1 MVIDTEIQPI
11 NLSVMKQIKAIL
23 YLAVLTA
30 MVSACSE
37 DELADNTQPSGKV
50 PMEFYANTDA
60 STRTELTTG
69 NAVYWEANDAIS
81 LFDPI
86 GDNNLFYTTESGPI
100 VTFTGEATPA
110 EGTYYA
116 LYPYDENA
124 QIEGTTI
131 TTTLPAEQDAR
142 EGSFAHGLNPSIAT
156 ADDTNNL
163 YFKNVCALVKFTLD
177 GSITTTITKA
187 TLCGNNGE
195 ALAGT
200 LTIDASQENPIANV
214 DPEWAGIEIALKGN
228 LIAGK
233 TYYFVTAPAT
243 LNKGL
248 TLSLYD
254 DKGNVWKKEGTQ
266 SATLTASRILNLG
279 IMQPENF
286 IPAKGYE
293 EINGI
298 YHIYNA
304 DGLKAWASDADV
316 LNKNVILEKD
326 IDLTNVDWTPVGSDM
341 NTGTGYAGDFN
352 GNGKFIYNLVVES
365 NASNVGF
372 FGGLAEKAKVHNV
385 KFANA
390 QITATSGGAY
400 AGVIAGSSMGK
411 IESCNVRSST
421 ISGIYAGAIV
431 GNNSVQVN
439 GCNALDVTIHADKQG
454 GQAGGIAG
462 VSHGKIEYCTV
473 SGKSLITANASNSRA
488 GGIVGYTSE
497 EGGVSTSG
505 RLLKC
510 AVDGATISGY
520 WAGGIAGENSFG
532 IVAQCIANRVTVTH
546 NTSETSSRLGGVVG
560 YNTRGDVVASYAAY
574 STIGRQD
581 LTSEAMGGIVG
592 YNYNGAASVY
602 GCYSTHVS
610 LMGTTQ
616 GSESGVGS
624 IAGYNSGHIISCYAI
639 LPDNVKDISLV
650 GKYTL
655 YTAPEHCVEAG
666 NTDYTTLITNVP
678 NLIADDKS
686 VWEAAKIWDLTA
698 SGSPAIISDYICNPP
713 ANQP

>member
-1 MVIDTEIQPI
+1 
-11 NLSVMKQIKAIL
+11 MKQIKAIL

-86 GDNNLFYTTESGPI
+86 GDNNRFYTTESGPS

-116 LYPYDENA
+116 LYPYDTNA

-142 EGSFAHGLNPSIAT
+142 EGSFAQGLNPSVAT
-156 ADDTNNL
+156 ADAQHNL
-163 YFKNVCALVKFTLD
+163 CFKNVCALVKFTLD

-200 LTIDASQENPIANV
+200 LTIDATASTPIAMADTSFGQTV
-214 DPEWAGIEIALKGN
+214 IELNGP
-228 LIAGK
+228 LTPGT

-243 LNKGL
+243 LSNGL
-248 TLSLYD
+248 TLSFYD
-254 DKGNVWKKEGTQ
+254 NKGGVWKKPGN
-266 SATLTASRILNLG
+266 ATAILEAGRILNLG

-304 DGLKAWASDADV
+304 DGLKAWASNADV
-316 LNKNVILEKD
+316 LNKSVILEKD
-326 IDLTNVDWTPVGSDM
+326 IDLTGVEWTPVGSDM
-341 NTGTGYAGDFN
+341 NTGYAGEFN

-365 NASNVGF
+365 DASNVGF

-390 QITATSGGAY
+390 QVTATSGAAY

-411 IESCNVRSST
+411 IESCNVRSSQVA
-421 ISGIYAGAIV
+421 GHYAGAIV

-439 GCNALDVTIHADKQG
+439 GCNALDVQVTATYA
-454 GQAGGIAG
+454 AGGIAG
-462 VSHGKIEYCTV
+462 VNYGKIEYCTL
-473 SGKSLITANASNSRA
+473 SGHSTIVANGSSPRA
-488 GGIVGYTSE
+488 GGIVGETAEQS
-497 EGGVSTSG
+497 GVTTSG

-510 AVDGATISGY
+510 AVDGAIISAT

-532 IVAQCIANRVTVTH
+532 IVAQCVANDVTVIH
-546 NTSETSSRLGGVVG
+546 QASNASSYLGGVVG
-560 YNTRGDVVASYAAY
+560 YNTRGDVVASYSAY
-574 STIGRQD
+574 STIGTEK
-581 LTSEAMGGIVG
+581 LISAAMGGIVG
-592 YNYNGAASVY
+592 YNNNSSSNVY

-610 LMGTTQ
+610 LLGTINDK
-616 GSESGVGS
+616 GS
-624 IAGYNSGHIISCYAI
+624 IAGYTSGHVTSCYAV
-639 LPDNVKDISLV
+639 LPDDVTDVNLV
-650 GKYTL
+650 GKSDTY
-655 YTAPEHCVEAG
+655 APDHCVATG
-666 NTDYTTLITNVP
+666 DINYSALTDNVP
-678 NLIADDKS
+678 NLTASDGS
-686 VWEAAKIWDLTA
+686 VWEAVKIWDLTA
-698 SGSPAIISDYICNPP
+698 SGTPTIVSTYICEPP
-713 ANQP
+713 ATKP

>member
-1 MVIDTEIQPI
+1 
-11 NLSVMKQIKAIL
+11 MKQITTIF

-60 STRTELTTG
+60 STRTELTTE
-69 NAVYWEANDAIS
+69 NAVYWETNDAIS
-81 LFDPI
+81 LFNPT
-86 GDNNLFYTTESGPI
+86 GTNNQFSTTQSGPS

-110 EGTYYA
+110 KGTYYA
-116 LYPYDENA
+116 LYPYDANA
-124 QIEGTTI
+124 QIEGTII
-131 TTTLPAEQDAR
+131 TTTLPAEQMAR
-142 EGSFAHGLNPSIAT
+142 AGSFAQSLNPSVAT
-156 ADDTNNL
+156 ADATNNL

-177 GSITTTITKA
+177 GSSTTTITKA

-200 LTIDASQENPIANV
+200 VTIDASQENPITNV

-243 LNKGL
+243 LSKGL

-254 DKGNVWKKEGTQ
+254 DKGNVWKKQ
-266 SATLTASRILNLG
+266 STTNATLKASHILNLG
-279 IMQPENF
+279 PI
-286 IPAKGYE
+286 IPGKFEPTQGYE
-293 EINGI
+293 MIDGI

-304 DGLKAWASDADV
+304 KGLQAWAQEIIADANV
-316 LNKNVILEKD
+316 LNEDVILEKD
-326 IDLTNVDWTPVGSDM
+326 IDLTGVEWTPVGSDK

-365 NASNVGF
+365 DASNVGF
-372 FGGLAEKAKVHNV
+372 FGGLAAGGTVHDV

-390 QITATSGGAY
+390 QVTANSGGAY

-411 IESCNVRSST
+411 IESCNVRSSQVT
-421 ISGIYAGAIV
+421 GHYAGAIV

-439 GCNALDVTIHADKQG
+439 GCNALDVEVSATHA
-454 GQAGGIAG
+454 AGGIAG
-462 VSHGKIEYCTV
+462 ANYGKTEYCSV
-473 SGKSLITANASNSRA
+473 SGNSHITTTGSSTRA
-488 GGIVGYTSE
+488 GGIIGTSSQ

-510 AVDGATISGY
+510 AVDGATISGT
-520 WAGGIAGENSFG
+520 WAGGIAGDNSFG

-546 NTSETSSRLGGVVG
+546 NSSEKSTRLGGVVG
-560 YNTRGDVVASYAAY
+560 YNTRGNIVASYSAY
-574 STIGRQD
+574 STIGGQG

-592 YNYNGAASVY
+592 FNYNTVANVY

-610 LMGTTQ
+610 LT
-616 GSESGVGS
+616 GSVSGNDAGIGS
-624 IAGYNSGHIISCYAI
+624 IAGYTNGNVTSCYAI
-639 LPDNVKDISLV
+639 LPEGVTNIELV
-650 GKYTL
+650 GKNSGTIKNCVNTNEPNYTIL
-655 YTAPEHCVEAG
+655 V
-666 NTDYTTLITNVP
+666 NNVSDL
-678 NLIADDKS
+678 NDDDGS
-686 VWEAAKIWDLTA
+686 VWKAIEIWEFNA
-698 SGSPAIISDYICNPP
+698 SGIAPTIDANYIGESS
-713 ANQP
+713 ATQP

>member
-1 MVIDTEIQPI
+1 
-11 NLSVMKQIKAIL
+11 MKQIKAIL

-50 PMEFYANTDA
+50 PMEFYANTDV
-60 STRTELTTG
+60 STRTILTTD
-69 NAVYWEANDAIS
+69 NAVHWEANDAIS
-81 LFDPI
+81 LFDPT
-86 GDNNLFYTTESGPI
+86 GANNQFSTTQSGPI

-156 ADDTNNL
+156 ADATNNL
-163 YFKNVCALVKFTLD
+163 CFKNVCALVKFTLVEN
-177 GSITTTITKA
+177 ITTTITKA

-200 LTIDASQENPIANV
+200 VTIDASQENPITNV

-243 LNKGL
+243 LSKGL

-390 QITATSGGAY
+390 QVTATSGAAY

-411 IESCNVRSST
+411 IESCNVRSSQVA
-421 ISGIYAGAIV
+421 GHYAGAIV

-439 GCNALDVTIHADKQG
+439 GCNALDVEVSATHA
-454 GQAGGIAG
+454 AGGIAG
-462 VSHGKIEYCTV
+462 ASYGKTEYCSV
-473 SGKSLITANASNSRA
+473 SGNSHITTTGSSTRA
-488 GGIVGYTSE
+488 GGIVGISSQ
-497 EGGVSTSG
+497 EGSVSTSG

-510 AVDGATISGY
+510 AVDGATISGIM
-520 WAGGIAGENSFG
+520 AGGIAGENSFG

-546 NTSETSSRLGGVVG
+546 NTLEASSRLGGVVG
-560 YNTRGDVVASYAAY
+560 YNTRGNIVASYSAY
-574 STIGRQD
+574 STIGGQG

-592 YNYNGAASVY
+592 FNYNTVANVY

-610 LMGTTQ
+610 LT
-616 GSESGVGS
+616 GSVSGNDAGIGS
-624 IAGYNSGHIISCYAI
+624 IAGYTNGNVTSCYAI
-639 LPDNVKDISLV
+639 LPEGVTNIELV
-650 GKYTL
+650 GKNSGTIKNCVNTNEPNYTIL
-655 YTAPEHCVEAG
+655 V
-666 NTDYTTLITNVP
+666 NNVSDL
-678 NLIADDKS
+678 NDDDGS
-686 VWEAAKIWDLTA
+686 VWKAIEIWEFNA
-698 SGSPAIISDYICNPP
+698 SGIAPTIDANYIGESS
-713 ANQP
+713 ATQP

>member
-1 MVIDTEIQPI
+1 
-11 NLSVMKQIKAIL
+11 MKQITAIL

-50 PMEFYANTDA
+50 PMEFYANTDV
-60 STRTELTTG
+60 STRTELTTD
-69 NAVYWEANDAIS
+69 NAVHWEANDAIS
-81 LFDPI
+81 LFNPT
-86 GDNNLFYTTESGPI
+86 GTNNQFSTTQSGPS

-116 LYPYDENA
+116 LYPYDANA
-124 QIEGTTI
+124 QIEGTII

-142 EGSFAHGLNPSIAT
+142 EGSFAQGLNPSVAT
-156 ADDTNNL
+156 ADATNNL

-177 GSITTTITKA
+177 GSSTTTITKA

-200 LTIDASQENPIANV
+200 LTIDATASTPIAMADTSFGQTV
-214 DPEWAGIEIALKGN
+214 IELNGS
-228 LIAGK
+228 LTPGS

-243 LNKGL
+243 LSKGL

-279 IMQPENF
+279 TVKPDNF
-286 IPAKGYE
+286 IPAKGYQ

-304 DGLKAWASDADV
+304 DGLKAWASDTDV
-316 LNKNVILEKD
+316 LNKDVILEKD
-326 IDLTNVDWTPVGSDM
+326 IDLTGVEWTPVGSDM
-341 NTGTGYAGDFN
+341 NTGYAGEFN
-352 GNGKFIYNLVVES
+352 GNGKFIYNLTINSTE
-365 NASNVGF
+365 SNVGF
-372 FGGLAEKAKVHNV
+372 FGGLAAGGTVHDV

-390 QITATSGGAY
+390 QVTANSGGAY

-411 IESCNVRSST
+411 IESCNVRSSQVT
-421 ISGIYAGAIV
+421 GHYAGAIV

-439 GCNALDVTIHADKQG
+439 GCNALDVEVSATHA
-454 GQAGGIAG
+454 AGGIAG
-462 VSHGKIEYCTV
+462 ANYGKTEYCSV
-473 SGKSLITANASNSRA
+473 SGNSHMTTTGSSTRA
-488 GGIVGYTSE
+488 GGIVGISSQ
-497 EGGVSTSG
+497 EGSVSTSG

-510 AVDGATISGY
+510 AVDGATISGT
-520 WAGGIAGENSFG
+520 WAGGIAGDNSFG
-532 IVAQCIANRVTVTH
+532 IVAQCIANRVTVIH

>member
-1 MVIDTEIQPI
+1 
-11 NLSVMKQIKAIL
+11 MKQITAIL

-50 PMEFYANTDA
+50 PMEFYANTDV
-60 STRTELTTG
+60 STRTELTTD
-69 NAVYWEANDAIS
+69 NAVHWEANDAIS
-81 LFDPI
+81 LFDPT
-86 GDNNLFYTTESGPI
+86 GTNNQFSTTQSGPS
-100 VTFTGEATPA
+100 VTFTGKATPA
-110 EGTYYA
+110 KGTYYA
-116 LYPYDENA
+116 LYPYDVNA

-131 TTTLPAEQDAR
+131 TTTLPAEQMAR
-142 EGSFAHGLNPSIAT
+142 EGSFAQGLNPSVAT
-156 ADDTNNL
+156 ADATNNL

-200 LTIDASQENPIANV
+200 VTIDASQKNPITNV

-243 LNKGL
+243 LSNGL
-248 TLSLYD
+248 TLTLYNSD
-254 DKGNVWKKEGTQ
+254 GHIWKKEGTQ

-279 IMQPENF
+279 TVKPDNF

-304 DGLKAWASDADV
+304 DGLKAWASV
-316 LNKNVILEKD
+316 LNKDVILEKD
-326 IDLTNVDWTPVGSDM
+326 IDLTGVEWTPVGSDM
-341 NTGTGYAGDFN
+341 NTGYAGEFN
-352 GNGKFIYNLVVES
+352 GNGKFIYNLTINSTE
-365 NASNVGF
+365 SNVGF
-372 FGGLAEKAKVHNV
+372 FGGLAAGGTVHDV

-390 QITATSGGAY
+390 QVTATSGGAH
-400 AGVIAGSSMGK
+400 AGVIAGASMGK

-421 ISGIYAGAIV
+421 VSGIYAGAIV

-462 VSHGKIEYCTV
+462 VNYGKIEYCTV
-473 SGKSLITANASNSRA
+473 SGKSFITANASNSRA
-488 GGIVGYTSE
+488 GGIAGYTSE
-497 EGGVSTSG
+497 ESGVSTSG

-510 AVDGATISGY
+510 AVDGATISGTM
-520 WAGGIAGENSFG
+520 AGGIAGENNFG
-532 IVAQCIANRVTVTH
+532 IVAQCIANKVIVTH
-546 NTSETSSRLGGVVG
+546 SSDEASTRLGGVVG
-560 YNTRGDVVASYAAY
+560 YNTRGNVVASYAAY
-574 STIGRQD
+574 STVGGQG
-581 LTSEAMGGIVG
+581 LTSESMGGIVG
-592 YNYNGAASVY
+592 YNNTQNAFIY

-610 LMGTTQ
+610 IL
-616 GSESGVGS
+616 GSVNGDEAGIGS
-624 IAGYNSGHIISCYAI
+624 IAGYTSGHVTSCYAI
-639 LPDNVKDISLV
+639 LPDEVTGISLV
-650 GKYTL
+650 GKGTNNID
-655 YTAPEHCVEAG
+655 HCVEAG
-666 NTDYTTLITNVP
+666 QSNYGTLIEATD
-678 NLIADDKS
+678 LKDDDGS
-686 VWEAAKIWDLTA
+686 VWKAAKIWQFNAGETA
-698 SGSPAIISDYICNPP
+698 PAINAEYIGENT
-713 ANQP
+713 AN

>member
-1 MVIDTEIQPI
+1 
-11 NLSVMKQIKAIL
+11 MKQIKAIL

-37 DELADNTQPSGKV
+37 DELADNTQPLGKV

-86 GDNNLFYTTESGPI
+86 GDNNRFYTTESGPS

-116 LYPYDENA
+116 LYPYDTNA
-124 QIEGTTI
+124 QIKGTTI
-131 TTTLPAEQDAR
+131 TTTLPAEQMAR
-142 EGSFAHGLNPSIAT
+142 AGSFAQGLNPSVAT
-156 ADDTNNL
+156 ADATNNL

-279 IMQPENF
+279 TMRLDNF
-286 IPAKGYE
+286 EPAQGYE
-293 EINGI
+293 VIDGT

-304 DGLKAWASDADV
+304 DGLKVWASNADV
-316 LNKNVILEKD
+316 LNKSVILEKD
-326 IDLTNVDWTPVGSDM
+326 IDLTGVEWTPVGSDM
-341 NTGTGYAGDFN
+341 NTGYAGEFN

-372 FGGLAEKAKVHNV
+372 FGGLAAGGTVHDM

-390 QITATSGGAY
+390 QVTATSGAAY

-411 IESCNVRSST
+411 IESCNVRSSQVA
-421 ISGIYAGAIV
+421 GHYAGAIV

-439 GCNALDVTIHADKQG
+439 GCNALDVQVTATYA
-454 GQAGGIAG
+454 AGGIAG
-462 VSHGKIEYCTV
+462 VNYGKIEYCTL
-473 SGKSLITANASNSRA
+473 SGHSTIVANGSSPRA
-488 GGIVGYTSE
+488 GGIVGETAEQS
-497 EGGVSTSG
+497 GVTTSG

-510 AVDGATISGY
+510 AVDGAIISAT

-532 IVAQCIANRVTVTH
+532 IVAQCVANDVTVIH
-546 NTSETSSRLGGVVG
+546 QASNASSYLGGVVG
-560 YNTRGDVVASYAAY
+560 YNTRGDVVASYSAY
-574 STIGRQD
+574 STIGTEK
-581 LTSEAMGGIVG
+581 LISEAMGGIVG
-592 YNYNGAASVY
+592 YNNNSSSNVY

-610 LMGTTQ
+610 LLGT
-616 GSESGVGS
+616 VNNRGS
-624 IAGYNSGHIISCYAI
+624 IAGYTGGHVTSCYAI
-639 LPDNVKDISLV
+639 LPDGVTGISLV
-650 GKYTL
+650 GGGSFSSD
-655 YTAPEHCVEAG
+655 HCVDAG
-666 NTDYTTLITNVP
+666 GANYEVLVTGVD
-678 NLIADDKS
+678 NLTASDGS

-698 SGSPAIISDYICNPP
+698 SGTPTIVSTYICEPP
-713 ANQP
+713 ATKP

>member
-1 MVIDTEIQPI
+1 
-11 NLSVMKQIKAIL
+11 MKQIKAIL

-69 NAVYWEANDAIS
+69 NAVYWEANDTIS

-86 GDNNLFYTTESGPI
+86 GDNNSFYTTESGPS
-100 VTFTGEATPA
+100 VTFTGKAAPV

-116 LYPYDENA
+116 LYPYDANA
-124 QIEGTTI
+124 QIKGTTI

-142 EGSFAHGLNPSIAT
+142 EGSFAQGLNPSVAT
-156 ADDTNNL
+156 ADATNNL
-163 YFKNVCALVKFTLD
+163 CFKNVCALVKFTLVEN
-177 GSITTTITKA
+177 ITTTITKA

-200 LTIDASQENPIANV
+200 LTIDATASIPIAMADTSFGQTV
-214 DPEWAGIEIALKGN
+214 IELNGP
-228 LIAGK
+228 LTPGT

-243 LNKGL
+243 LSNGL
-248 TLSLYD
+248 TLSFYD
-254 DKGNVWKKEGTQ
+254 NKGGVWKKPGN
-266 SATLTASRILNLG
+266 ATAILEAGRILNLG

-304 DGLKAWASDADV
+304 DGLKAWASNADV
-316 LNKNVILEKD
+316 LNKSVILEKD
-326 IDLTNVDWTPVGSDM
+326 IDLTGVEWTPVGSDM
-341 NTGTGYAGDFN
+341 NTGYAGEFN

-365 NASNVGF
+365 DASNVGF

-390 QITATSGGAY
+390 QVTATCGAAY

-411 IESCNVRSST
+411 IESCNVRSSQVA
-421 ISGIYAGAIV
+421 GHYAGAIV

-439 GCNALDVTIHADKQG
+439 ECNALDVQVTATYA
-454 GQAGGIAG
+454 AGGIAG
-462 VSHGKIEYCTV
+462 VNYGKIEYCTL
-473 SGKSLITANASNSRA
+473 SGHSTIVANGSSPRA
-488 GGIVGYTSE
+488 GGIVGETAEQS
-497 EGGVSTSG
+497 GVTTSG

-510 AVDGATISGY
+510 AVDGAIISAT

-532 IVAQCIANRVTVTH
+532 IVAQCVANDVTVIH
-546 NTSETSSRLGGVVG
+546 QASNASSYLGGVVG
-560 YNTRGDVVASYAAY
+560 YNTRGDVVASYSAY
-574 STIGRQD
+574 STIGTEK
-581 LTSEAMGGIVG
+581 LISAAMGGIVG
-592 YNYNGAASVY
+592 YNNNSSSNVY

-610 LMGTTQ
+610 
-616 GSESGVGS
+616 
-624 IAGYNSGHIISCYAI
+624 GYN
-639 LPDNVKDISLV
+639 K
-650 GKYTL
+650 
-655 YTAPEHCVEAG
+655 
-666 NTDYTTLITNVP
+666 
-678 NLIADDKS
+678 
-686 VWEAAKIWDLTA
+686 
-698 SGSPAIISDYICNPP
+698 
-713 ANQP
+713 

>member
-1 MVIDTEIQPI
+1 
-11 NLSVMKQIKAIL
+11 MKQVTAIL

-60 STRTELTTG
+60 STRTILTTD
-69 NAVYWEANDAIS
+69 NAVHWEANDAIS
-81 LFDPI
+81 LFDPK
-86 GDNNLFYTTESGPI
+86 GDNNRFYTTESGPS

-116 LYPYDENA
+116 LYPYDANA
-124 QIEGTTI
+124 QIKGTTI
-131 TTTLPAEQDAR
+131 TTTLPAEQMAR
-142 EGSFAHGLNPSIAT
+142 AGSFAQGLNPSVAT
-156 ADDTNNL
+156 ADATNNL
-163 YFKNVCALVKFTLD
+163 CFKNVCALVKFTLD
-177 GSITTTITKA
+177 ESTTTNITKA

-200 LTIDASQENPIANV
+200 LTIDATASTPIAMADTSFGQTV
-214 DPEWAGIEIALKGN
+214 IELNGP
-228 LIAGK
+228 LTPGT
-233 TYYFVTAPAT
+233 TYYFVTAPAS
-243 LNKGL
+243 LSNGL
-248 TLSLYD
+248 TFSLYD
-254 DKGNVWKKEGTQ
+254 DKGNVWKKQ
-266 SATLTASRILNLG
+266 STTNATLKASHILNLG
-279 IMQPENF
+279 PI
-286 IPAKGYE
+286 IPGKFEPTQGYE
-293 EINGI
+293 MIDGI

-304 DGLKAWASDADV
+304 KGLQAWAQEIIANANV
-316 LNKNVILEKD
+316 LNKDVILEKN
-326 IDLTNVDWTPVGSDM
+326 IDLTGVDWTPVGRDM

-365 NASNVGF
+365 DASNVGF
-372 FGGLAEKAKVHNV
+372 FGGLAGGTVHDV

-390 QITATSGGAY
+390 QVTATSGTAY
-400 AGVIAGSSMGK
+400 AGVIAGASLGR
-411 IESCNVRSST
+411 IDSCNVRNST
-421 ISGIYAGAIV
+421 VSGKYAGAIV

-439 GCNALDVTIHADKQG
+439 GCNALDVTVHADQQD

-473 SGKSLITANASNSRA
+473 SGQSFITANASNSRA
-488 GGIVGYTSE
+488 GGIAGYTSE
-497 EGGVSTSG
+497 EGSVSTSG

-510 AVDGATISGY
+510 AVDGATISGT
-520 WAGGIAGENSFG
+520 WAGGIAGDNSFG

-546 NTSETSSRLGGVVG
+546 NLSEASTRLGGVVG

-574 STIGRQD
+574 STIGGQD

-698 SGSPAIISDYICNPP
+698 SGSPAIVSDYICNPP

>member
-1 MVIDTEIQPI
+1 
-11 NLSVMKQIKAIL
+11 MKQIKAIL

-50 PMEFYANTDA
+50 SMEFYANTDA
-60 STRTELTTG
+60 STRTILTTD
-69 NAVYWEANDAIS
+69 NAVHWEANDAIS
-81 LFDPI
+81 LFDPT
-86 GDNNLFYTTESGPI
+86 GANNQFSTTQSGPI

-116 LYPYDENA
+116 LYPYDTNA
-124 QIEGTTI
+124 QIKGTTI
-131 TTTLPAEQDAR
+131 TTTLPAEQMAR
-142 EGSFAHGLNPSIAT
+142 AGSFAQGLNPSVAT
-156 ADDTNNL
+156 ADATNNL
-163 YFKNVCALVKFTLD
+163 CFKNVCALVKFTLG

-200 LTIDASQENPIANV
+200 LTIDASQENPITNI

-248 TLSLYD
+248 ILSLYD
-254 DKGNVWKKEGTQ
+254 NKGNVWKKEGTQ

-304 DGLKAWASDADV
+304 NGLQAWAQEIIADANV
-316 LNKNVILEKD
+316 LNEDVILEKD
-326 IDLTNVDWTPVGSDM
+326 IDLTGVEWTPVGSDK

-365 NASNVGF
+365 DASNVGF
-372 FGGLAEKAKVHNV
+372 FGGLAAGGTVHDV

-390 QITATSGGAY
+390 QVTANSGGAY

-411 IESCNVRSST
+411 IESCNVRSSQVA
-421 ISGIYAGAIV
+421 GHYAGAIV

-439 GCNALDVTIHADKQG
+439 GCNALDVQVTATYA
-454 GQAGGIAG
+454 AGGIAG
-462 VSHGKIEYCTV
+462 VNYGKIEYCTL
-473 SGKSLITANASNSRA
+473 SGHSTIVANGSSPRA
-488 GGIVGYTSE
+488 GGIVGETAEQS
-497 EGGVSTSG
+497 GVTTSG

-510 AVDGATISGY
+510 AVDGAIISAT

-532 IVAQCIANRVTVTH
+532 IVAQCVANDVTVIH
-546 NTSETSSRLGGVVG
+546 QASNASSYLGGVVG
-560 YNTRGDVVASYAAY
+560 YNTRGDVVASYSAY
-574 STIGRQD
+574 STIGTEK
-581 LTSEAMGGIVG
+581 LISAAMGGIVG
-592 YNYNGAASVY
+592 YNNNSSSNVY

-610 LMGTTQ
+610 LLGTINDK
-616 GSESGVGS
+616 GS
-624 IAGYNSGHIISCYAI
+624 IAGYTSGHVTSCYAV
-639 LPDNVKDISLV
+639 LPDDVTDVNLV
-650 GKYTL
+650 GKSDTY
-655 YTAPEHCVEAG
+655 APDHCVATG
-666 NTDYTTLITNVP
+666 DINYSALTDNVP
-678 NLIADDKS
+678 NLTASDGS

-698 SGSPAIISDYICNPP
+698 SGTPTIVSTYICEPP
-713 ANQP
+713 ATKP

>member
-1 MVIDTEIQPI
+1 
-11 NLSVMKQIKAIL
+11 MKQIKAIL

-69 NAVYWEANDAIS
+69 NAVYWEANDTIS
-81 LFDPI
+81 LFDPT
-86 GDNNLFYTTESGPI
+86 GANNQFSTTQSGPI

-116 LYPYDENA
+116 LYPYDTNA
-124 QIEGTTI
+124 QIKGTTI
-131 TTTLPAEQDAR
+131 TTTLPAEQMAR
-142 EGSFAHGLNPSIAT
+142 AGSFAQGLNPSVAT
-156 ADDTNNL
+156 ADATNNL
-163 YFKNVCALVKFTLD
+163 CFKNVCALVKFTLVEN
-177 GSITTTITKA
+177 ITTTITKA

-200 LTIDASQENPIANV
+200 LTIDATASTPIAMADTSFGQTV
-214 DPEWAGIEIALKGN
+214 IELNGPFTP
-228 LIAGK
+228 GT

-243 LNKGL
+243 LSNGL
-248 TLSLYD
+248 TLSFYD
-254 DKGNVWKKEGTQ
+254 NKGGVWKKPGN
-266 SATLTASRILNLG
+266 ATAILEAGRILNLG

-316 LNKNVILEKD
+316 LNKSVILEKD
-326 IDLTNVDWTPVGSDM
+326 IDLTGVEWTPVGSDM
-341 NTGTGYAGDFN
+341 NTGYAGDFN
-352 GNGKFIYNLVVES
+352 GNGKFIYNLVVKS
-365 NASNVGF
+365 DASNVGL

-390 QITATSGGAY
+390 QVTATSGAAY

-411 IESCNVRSST
+411 IESCNVRSSQVA
-421 ISGIYAGAIV
+421 GHYAGAIV

-439 GCNALDVTIHADKQG
+439 GCNALDVEVSATHA
-454 GQAGGIAG
+454 AGGIAG
-462 VSHGKIEYCTV
+462 ASYGKTEYCSV
-473 SGKSLITANASNSRA
+473 SGNSHITTTGSSTRA
-488 GGIVGYTSE
+488 GGIIGTSSQ

-510 AVDGATISGY
+510 AVDGATISGTM
-520 WAGGIAGENSFG
+520 AGGIAGENSFG

-546 NTSETSSRLGGVVG
+546 NSSEASTRLGGVVG

>member
-1 MVIDTEIQPI
+1 
-11 NLSVMKQIKAIL
+11 MKQIKAIL

-37 DELADNTQPSGKV
+37 DELADNTRPSGKV
-50 PMEFYANTDA
+50 PMKFYANTDA
-60 STRTELTTG
+60 STRTELTTD
-69 NAVYWEANDAIS
+69 NAVHWEANDTIS
-81 LFDPI
+81 LFDPK
-86 GDNNLFYTTESGPI
+86 GDNNRFYTTESGPS

-116 LYPYDENA
+116 LYPYDTNA
-124 QIEGTTI
+124 QIKGTTI
-131 TTTLPAEQDAR
+131 TTTLPAEQMAR
-142 EGSFAHGLNPSIAT
+142 AGSFAQGLNPSVAT
-156 ADDTNNL
+156 ADATNNL

-248 TLSLYD
+248 ILSLYD
-254 DKGNVWKKEGTQ
+254 NRGNVWKKEGTQ

-279 IMQPENF
+279 TMRLDNF
-286 IPAKGYE
+286 EPAQGYE
-293 EINGI
+293 VIDGT

-304 DGLKAWASDADV
+304 DGLKVWASNADV
-316 LNKNVILEKD
+316 LNKSVILEKD
-326 IDLTNVDWTPVGSDM
+326 IDLTGVEWTPVGSDM
-341 NTGTGYAGDFN
+341 NTGYTGDFN
-352 GNGKFIYNLVVES
+352 GNGKFIYNLVVKS
-365 NASNVGF
+365 DASNVGF
-372 FGGLAEKAKVHNV
+372 FGGLAAGGTVHDM

-390 QITATSGGAY
+390 QVTANSGGAY

-411 IESCNVRSST
+411 IESCNVRSSQVA
-421 ISGIYAGAIV
+421 GHYAGAIV

-439 GCNALDVTIHADKQG
+439 GCNAFDVEVSATHA
-454 GQAGGIAG
+454 AGGIAG
-462 VSHGKIEYCTV
+462 ASYGKTEYCSV
-473 SGKSLITANASNSRA
+473 SGNSHITTTGSSTRA
-488 GGIVGYTSE
+488 GGIIGTSSQ

-546 NTSETSSRLGGVVG
+546 NSSQPSSRLGGVVG
-560 YNTRGDVVASYAAY
+560 YNTRGDVVASYSAY
-574 STIGRQD
+574 STIGTEK
-581 LTSEAMGGIVG
+581 LISEAMGGIVG
-592 YNYNGAASVY
+592 YNNNSSSNVY

-610 LMGTTQ
+610 LLGT
-616 GSESGVGS
+616 VNNRGS
-624 IAGYNSGHIISCYAI
+624 IAGYTGGHVTSCYAI
-639 LPDNVKDISLV
+639 LPDGVTGISLV
-650 GKYTL
+650 GGGSFSSD
-655 YTAPEHCVEAG
+655 HCVDAG
-666 NTDYTTLITNVP
+666 GANYEVLVTGVD
-678 NLIADDKS
+678 NLTASDGS

-698 SGSPAIISDYICNPP
+698 SGTPIIVSTYICEPP
-713 ANQP
+713 ATKP

>member
-1 MVIDTEIQPI
+1 
-11 NLSVMKQIKAIL
+11 MKQIKAIL

-60 STRTELTTG
+60 STRTILTTD
-69 NAVYWEANDAIS
+69 NAVHWEANDAIS
-81 LFDPI
+81 LFDPT
-86 GDNNLFYTTESGPI
+86 GANNQFSTTQSGPI

-142 EGSFAHGLNPSIAT
+142 EGSFAQGLNPSVAT
-156 ADDTNNL
+156 ADATNNL

-243 LNKGL
+243 LSKGL

-254 DKGNVWKKEGTQ
+254 DKGNVWKKQ
-266 SATLTASRILNLG
+266 STTNATLTASRILNLG
-279 IMQPENF
+279 TMQPDNF
-286 IPAKGYE
+286 EPAQGYE
-293 EINGI
+293 VIDGT

-304 DGLKAWASDADV
+304 DGLKVWASDTDV
-316 LNKNVILEKD
+316 LDKDAILEKD
-326 IDLTNVDWTPVGSDM
+326 IDLTGVKWTSVGSDM

-365 NASNVGF
+365 DASNVGF

-390 QITATSGGAY
+390 QVTANSGGAY

-411 IESCNVRSST
+411 IESCNVRSSQVA
-421 ISGIYAGAIV
+421 GHYAGAIV

-439 GCNALDVTIHADKQG
+439 GCNALDVEVSATHA
-454 GQAGGIAG
+454 AGGIAG
-462 VSHGKIEYCTV
+462 ASYGKTEYCSV
-473 SGKSLITANASNSRA
+473 SGNSHITTTGSSTRA
-488 GGIVGYTSE
+488 GGIIGTSSQ

-510 AVDGATISGY
+510 AVDGATISGTM
-520 WAGGIAGENSFG
+520 AGGIAGENSFG

-546 NTSETSSRLGGVVG
+546 NSSEASTRLGGVVG
-560 YNTRGDVVASYAAY
+560 YNTRGNVVASYSAY
-574 STIGRQD
+574 STIGGQN
-581 LTSEAMGGIVG
+581 LISGTMGGIVG
-592 YNYNGAASVY
+592 YNYNQNAFVY

-610 LMGTTQ
+610 IL
-616 GSESGVGS
+616 GSVSGDEAGIGS
-624 IAGYNSGHIISCYAI
+624 IAGYTSGHVTSCYAI
-639 LPDNVKDISLV
+639 LPDEVTGISLV
-650 GKYTL
+650 GKGTNNID
-655 YTAPEHCVEAG
+655 HCVEAG
-666 NTDYTTLITNVP
+666 QSNYGTLIEAID
-678 NLIADDKS
+678 LKDDDGS
-686 VWEAAKIWDLTA
+686 VWKAAEIWQLNAGETA
-698 SGSPAIISDYICNPP
+698 PDINAEYLGENT
-713 ANQP
+713 AN

>member
-1 MVIDTEIQPI
+1 
-11 NLSVMKQIKAIL
+11 MKQIKAIL

-69 NAVYWEANDAIS
+69 NAVYWEANDTIS
-81 LFDPI
+81 LFDPT
-86 GDNNLFYTTESGPI
+86 GANNQFSTTQSGPS
-100 VTFTGEATPA
+100 VTFTGEALPA

-131 TTTLPAEQDAR
+131 TTTLPAEQMAR
-142 EGSFAHGLNPSIAT
+142 AGSFAQGLNPSVAT
-156 ADDTNNL
+156 ADATNNL
-163 YFKNVCALVKFTLD
+163 CFKNVCALVKFTLD

-214 DPEWAGIEIALKGN
+214 DPEWARIEIALKGN

-248 TLSLYD
+248 ILSLYD
-254 DKGNVWKKEGTQ
+254 NKGNVWKKEGTQ

-279 IMQPENF
+279 TMRLDNF
-286 IPAKGYE
+286 EPAQGYE
-293 EINGI
+293 VIDGT

-304 DGLKAWASDADV
+304 DGLKVWASNADV
-316 LNKNVILEKD
+316 LNKSVILEKD
-326 IDLTNVDWTPVGSDM
+326 IDLTGVKWTSVGSDM

-372 FGGLAEKAKVHNV
+372 FGGLAAGGTVHDM

-390 QITATSGGAY
+390 QVTATSGAAY

-411 IESCNVRSST
+411 IESCNVRSSQVA
-421 ISGIYAGAIV
+421 GHYAGAIV

-439 GCNALDVTIHADKQG
+439 GCNALDVEVSATHA
-454 GQAGGIAG
+454 AGGIAG
-462 VSHGKIEYCTV
+462 ANYGKTEYCSV
-473 SGKSLITANASNSRA
+473 SGNSHITTTGSSTRA
-488 GGIVGYTSE
+488 GGIVGISSQ
-497 EGGVSTSG
+497 EGSVSTSG

-510 AVDGATISGY
+510 AVDGATILGT
-520 WAGGIAGENSFG
+520 WAGGIAGDNSFG
-532 IVAQCIANRVTVTH
+532 IVAQCIANRVTVIH

>member
-1 MVIDTEIQPI
+1 
-11 NLSVMKQIKAIL
+11 MKQIKAIL

-37 DELADNTQPSGKV
+37 DELADNTRPSGKV
-50 PMEFYANTDA
+50 PMKFYANTDA

-86 GDNNLFYTTESGPI
+86 GDNNRFYTTESGPS

-110 EGTYYA
+110 EDTYYA
-116 LYPYDENA
+116 LYPYDANA
-124 QIEGTTI
+124 QIKGTTI

-142 EGSFAHGLNPSIAT
+142 EGSFAQGLNPSVAT
-156 ADDTNNL
+156 ADAQHNL
-163 YFKNVCALVKFTLD
+163 CFKNVCALVKFTLVEN
-177 GSITTTITKA
+177 ITTTITKA

-200 LTIDASQENPIANV
+200 LTIDATASTPIAMADTSFGQTV
-214 DPEWAGIEIALKGN
+214 IELNGP
-228 LIAGK
+228 LTPGT

-243 LNKGL
+243 LSNGL
-248 TLSLYD
+248 TLSFYD
-254 DKGNVWKKEGTQ
+254 NKGGVWKKPGN
-266 SATLTASRILNLG
+266 ATAILEAGRILNLG

-304 DGLKAWASDADV
+304 DGLKAWASNADV
-316 LNKNVILEKD
+316 LNKSVILEKD
-326 IDLTNVDWTPVGSDM
+326 IDLTGVEWTPVGSDM
-341 NTGTGYAGDFN
+341 NTGYAGEFN

-365 NASNVGF
+365 DASNVGF

-390 QITATSGGAY
+390 QVTATSGAAY

-411 IESCNVRSST
+411 IESCNVRSSQVA
-421 ISGIYAGAIV
+421 GHYAGAIV

-439 GCNALDVTIHADKQG
+439 GCNALDVQVTATYA
-454 GQAGGIAG
+454 AGGIAG
-462 VSHGKIEYCTV
+462 VNYGKIEYCTL
-473 SGKSLITANASNSRA
+473 SGHSTIVANGSSPRA
-488 GGIVGYTSE
+488 GGIVGETAEQS
-497 EGGVSTSG
+497 GVTTSG

-510 AVDGATISGY
+510 AVDGAIISAT

-532 IVAQCIANRVTVTH
+532 IVAQCVANDVTVIH
-546 NTSETSSRLGGVVG
+546 QASNASSYLGGVVG
-560 YNTRGDVVASYAAY
+560 YNTRGDVVASYSAY
-574 STIGRQD
+574 STIGTEK
-581 LTSEAMGGIVG
+581 LISAAMGGIVG
-592 YNYNGAASVY
+592 YNNNSSSNVY

-610 LMGTTQ
+610 LLGTINDK
-616 GSESGVGS
+616 GS
-624 IAGYNSGHIISCYAI
+624 IAGYTSGHVTSCYAV
-639 LPDNVKDISLV
+639 LPDDVTDVNLV
-650 GKYTL
+650 GKSGTY
-655 YTAPEHCVEAG
+655 APDHCVATG
-666 NTDYTTLITNVP
+666 DINYSALTDNVP
-678 NLIADDKS
+678 NLTASDGS

-698 SGSPAIISDYICNPP
+698 SGTPTIVSTYICEPP
-713 ANQP
+713 ATKP

>member
-1 MVIDTEIQPI
+1 
-11 NLSVMKQIKAIL
+11 MKQIKAIL

-60 STRTELTTG
+60 STRTILTTD
-69 NAVYWEANDAIS
+69 NAVHWEANDAIS
-81 LFDPI
+81 LFDPT
-86 GDNNLFYTTESGPI
+86 GANNQFSTTQSGPI
-100 VTFTGEATPA
+100 VTFTGEAIPA

-163 YFKNVCALVKFTLD
+163 YFKNVCALVKFTLVEN
-177 GSITTTITKA
+177 ITTTITKA

-200 LTIDASQENPIANV
+200 LTIDATASTPIAMADTSFGQTV
-214 DPEWAGIEIALKGN
+214 IELNGP
-228 LIAGK
+228 LTPGT

-243 LNKGL
+243 LSNGL
-248 TLSLYD
+248 TLSFYD
-254 DKGNVWKKEGTQ
+254 NKGGVWKKPGN
-266 SATLTASRILNLG
+266 ATAILEAGRILNLG

-326 IDLTNVDWTPVGSDM
+326 IDLTGVDWTPVGSDK
-341 NTGTGYAGDFN
+341 NTGYAGEFN
-352 GNGKFIYNLVVES
+352 GNGKFIYNLTINSTE
-365 NASNVGF
+365 SNVGF
-372 FGGLAEKAKVHNV
+372 FGGLAAGGTVHDV

-390 QITATSGGAY
+390 QVTANSGGAY

-411 IESCNVRSST
+411 IESCNVRSSQVT
-421 ISGIYAGAIV
+421 GHYAGAIV

-439 GCNALDVTIHADKQG
+439 GCNALDIEVSATHA
-454 GQAGGIAG
+454 AGGIAG
-462 VSHGKIEYCTV
+462 ANYGKTEYCSV
-473 SGKSLITANASNSRA
+473 SGNSHITTTGSSTRA
-488 GGIVGYTSE
+488 GGIIGTSSQ

-510 AVDGATISGY
+510 AVDGATISGT
-520 WAGGIAGENSFG
+520 WAGGIAGDNSFG
-532 IVAQCIANRVTVTH
+532 IVAQCIAHKVIVTH
-546 NTSETSSRLGGVVG
+546 TSDEASFRLGGVVG
-560 YNTRGDVVASYAAY
+560 YNTRGNVVACYAAY
-574 STIGRQD
+574 STVGGQG

-592 YNYNGAASVY
+592 FNYNTVANVY

-610 LMGTTQ
+610 LT
-616 GSESGVGS
+616 GSVSGNDAGIGS
-624 IAGYNSGHIISCYAI
+624 IAGYTNGNVTSCYAI
-639 LPDNVKDISLV
+639 LPEGVTNIELV
-650 GKYTL
+650 GKNSGTIKNCVNTNEPNYTIL
-655 YTAPEHCVEAG
+655 V
-666 NTDYTTLITNVP
+666 NNVSDL
-678 NLIADDKS
+678 NDDDGS
-686 VWEAAKIWDLTA
+686 VWKAIEIWEFNA
-698 SGSPAIISDYICNPP
+698 SGIAPTIDANYIGESS
-713 ANQP
+713 ATQP

>member
-1 MVIDTEIQPI
+1 
-11 NLSVMKQIKAIL
+11 MKQIKAIL

-69 NAVYWEANDAIS
+69 NAVYWEANDTIS
-81 LFDPI
+81 LFDPT
-86 GDNNLFYTTESGPI
+86 GANNQFSTTQSGPI

-116 LYPYDENA
+116 LYPYDTNA
-124 QIEGTTI
+124 QIKGTTI
-131 TTTLPAEQDAR
+131 TTTLPAEQMAR
-142 EGSFAHGLNPSIAT
+142 AGSFAQGLNPSVAT
-156 ADDTNNL
+156 ADATNNL
-163 YFKNVCALVKFTLD
+163 CFKNVCALVKFTLVEN
-177 GSITTTITKA
+177 ITTTITKA

-233 TYYFVTAPAT
+233 NYYFVTAPAT
-243 LNKGL
+243 LSNGITL
-248 TLSLYD
+248 TLYNSDGYI
-254 DKGNVWKKEGTQ
+254 WKREGTQ
-266 SATLTASRILNLG
+266 SATFTASRILNLG
-279 IMQPENF
+279 TMQPDEF
-286 IPAKGYE
+286 EPEQGYE
-293 EINGI
+293 VIDGT

-304 DGLKAWASDADV
+304 KGLQAWASDTDV
-316 LNKNVILEKD
+316 LNKSVILEKD
-326 IDLTNVDWTPVGSDM
+326 IDLTNVDWTPVGSNM
-341 NTGTGYAGDFN
+341 NTGTGYVGDFD

-365 NASNVGF
+365 DASNVGF

-390 QITATSGGAY
+390 QVTATCGAAY

-411 IESCNVRSST
+411 IESCNVRSSQVA
-421 ISGIYAGAIV
+421 GHYAGAIV

-439 GCNALDVTIHADKQG
+439 GCNALDVEVSATHA
-454 GQAGGIAG
+454 AGGIAG
-462 VSHGKIEYCTV
+462 ASYGKTEYCSV
-473 SGKSLITANASNSRA
+473 SGNSHITTTGSSTRA
-488 GGIVGYTSE
+488 GGIIGTSSQ

-510 AVDGATISGY
+510 AVDGATISGTM
-520 WAGGIAGENSFG
+520 AGGIAGENSFG

-546 NTSETSSRLGGVVG
+546 NSSEASTRLGGVVG

>member
-1 MVIDTEIQPI
+1 
-11 NLSVMKQIKAIL
+11 MKQIKAIL

-86 GDNNLFYTTESGPI
+86 GDNNRFYTTESGPS

-116 LYPYDENA
+116 LYPYDTNA
-124 QIEGTTI
+124 QIKGTTI

-142 EGSFAHGLNPSIAT
+142 EGSFAQGLNPSVAT
-156 ADDTNNL
+156 ADAQHNL
-163 YFKNVCALVKFTLD
+163 CFKNVCALVKFTLVEN
-177 GSITTTITKA
+177 ITTTITKA

-200 LTIDASQENPIANV
+200 LTIDATASTPIAMADTSFGQTV
-214 DPEWAGIEIALKGN
+214 IELNGP
-228 LIAGK
+228 LTPGT

-243 LNKGL
+243 LSNGL
-248 TLSLYD
+248 TLSFYD
-254 DKGNVWKKEGTQ
+254 NKGGVWKKPGN
-266 SATLTASRILNLG
+266 ATAILEAGRILNLG

-304 DGLKAWASDADV
+304 DGLKAWASNADV
-316 LNKNVILEKD
+316 LNKSVILEKD
-326 IDLTNVDWTPVGSDM
+326 IDLTGVEWTPVGSDM
-341 NTGTGYAGDFN
+341 NTGYAGEFN

-365 NASNVGF
+365 DASNVGF

-390 QITATSGGAY
+390 QVTATSGAAY

-411 IESCNVRSST
+411 IESCNVRSSQVA
-421 ISGIYAGAIV
+421 GHYAGAIV

-439 GCNALDVTIHADKQG
+439 GCNALDVQVTATYA
-454 GQAGGIAG
+454 AGGIAG
-462 VSHGKIEYCTV
+462 VNYGKIEYCTL
-473 SGKSLITANASNSRA
+473 SGHSTIVANGSSPRA
-488 GGIVGYTSE
+488 GGIVGETAEQS
-497 EGGVSTSG
+497 GVTTSG

-510 AVDGATISGY
+510 AVDGAIISAT

-532 IVAQCIANRVTVTH
+532 IVAQCVANDVTVIH
-546 NTSETSSRLGGVVG
+546 QASNASSYLGGVVG
-560 YNTRGDVVASYAAY
+560 YNTRGDVVASYSAY
-574 STIGRQD
+574 STIGTEK
-581 LTSEAMGGIVG
+581 LISAAMGGIVG
-592 YNYNGAASVY
+592 YNNNSSSNVY

-610 LMGTTQ
+610 LLGTINDK
-616 GSESGVGS
+616 GS
-624 IAGYNSGHIISCYAI
+624 IAGYTSGHVTSCYAV
-639 LPDNVKDISLV
+639 LPDDVTDVNLV
-650 GKYTL
+650 GKSDTY
-655 YTAPEHCVEAG
+655 APDHCVATG
-666 NTDYTTLITNVP
+666 DINYSALTDNVP
-678 NLIADDKS
+678 NLTASDGS

-698 SGSPAIISDYICNPP
+698 SGTPTIVSTYICEPP
-713 ANQP
+713 ATKP

>member
-1 MVIDTEIQPI
+1 
-11 NLSVMKQIKAIL
+11 MKQIKAIL

-86 GDNNLFYTTESGPI
+86 GDNNRFYTTESGPS
-100 VTFTGEATPA
+100 VTFTGKAAPV

-116 LYPYDENA
+116 LYPYDANA
-124 QIEGTTI
+124 QIKGTTI

-142 EGSFAHGLNPSIAT
+142 EGSFAQGLNPSVAT
-156 ADDTNNL
+156 ADAQHNL
-163 YFKNVCALVKFTLD
+163 CFKNVCALVKFTLVEN
-177 GSITTTITKA
+177 ITTTITKA

-200 LTIDASQENPIANV
+200 LTIDATASTPIAMADTSFGQTV
-214 DPEWAGIEIALKGN
+214 IELNGP
-228 LIAGK
+228 LTPGT
-233 TYYFVTAPAT
+233 TYYFVTAPVS
-243 LNKGL
+243 LSNGL
-248 TLSLYD
+248 TLSFYD
-254 DKGNVWKKEGTQ
+254 NKGGVWKKPGN
-266 SATLTASRILNLG
+266 ATAILEAGRILNLG

-304 DGLKAWASDADV
+304 DGLKAWASNADV
-316 LNKNVILEKD
+316 LNKSVILEKD
-326 IDLTNVDWTPVGSDM
+326 IDLTGVEWTPVGSDM
-341 NTGTGYAGDFN
+341 NTGYTGDFN
-352 GNGKFIYNLVVES
+352 GNGRFIYNLVVKS
-365 NASNVGF
+365 DASNVGF
-372 FGGLAEKAKVHNV
+372 FGGLAAGGTVHDM

-390 QITATSGGAY
+390 QVTANSGGAY

-411 IESCNVRSST
+411 IESCNVRSSQVA
-421 ISGIYAGAIV
+421 GHYAGVIT
-431 GNNSVQVN
+431 GNNSLQVN
-439 GCNALDVTIHADKQG
+439 ECNALDVQVTATYA
-454 GQAGGIAG
+454 AGGIAG
-462 VSHGKIEYCTV
+462 VNYGKTEYCSV
-473 SGKSLITANASNSRA
+473 SGNSHITTTGSSTRA
-488 GGIVGYTSE
+488 GGIIGTSSQ

-510 AVDGATISGY
+510 AVDGATISGTM
-520 WAGGIAGENSFG
+520 AGGIAGENSFG

-546 NTSETSSRLGGVVG
+546 NSSEASTRLGGVVG

>member
-1 MVIDTEIQPI
+1 
-11 NLSVMKQIKAIL
+11 MKQIKAIL

-37 DELADNTQPSGKV
+37 DELADNTQPLGKV

-86 GDNNLFYTTESGPI
+86 GDNNRFYTTESGPS
-100 VTFTGEATPA
+100 VTFTGKAAPV

-116 LYPYDENA
+116 LYPYDANA
-124 QIEGTTI
+124 QIKGTTI
-131 TTTLPAEQDAR
+131 TTTLPAEQMAR
-142 EGSFAHGLNPSIAT
+142 AGSFAQGLNPSVAT
-156 ADDTNNL
+156 ADATNNL
-163 YFKNVCALVKFTLD
+163 CFKNVCALVKFTLD

-279 IMQPENF
+279 TMRLDNF
-286 IPAKGYE
+286 EPAQGYE
-293 EINGI
+293 VIDGT

-304 DGLKAWASDADV
+304 DGLKVWASNADV
-316 LNKNVILEKD
+316 LNKSVILEKD
-326 IDLTNVDWTPVGSDM
+326 IDLTGVEWTPVGSDM
-341 NTGTGYAGDFN
+341 NTGYAGEFN

-372 FGGLAEKAKVHNV
+372 FGGLAAGGTVHDM

-390 QITATSGGAY
+390 QVTATSGAAY

-411 IESCNVRSST
+411 IESCNVRSSQVA
-421 ISGIYAGAIV
+421 GHYAGAIV

-439 GCNALDVTIHADKQG
+439 GCNALDVQVTATYA
-454 GQAGGIAG
+454 AGGIAG
-462 VSHGKIEYCTV
+462 VNYGKIEYCTL
-473 SGKSLITANASNSRA
+473 SGHSTIVANGSSPRA
-488 GGIVGYTSE
+488 GGIVGETAEQS
-497 EGGVSTSG
+497 GVTTSG

-510 AVDGATISGY
+510 AVDGAIISAT

-532 IVAQCIANRVTVTH
+532 IVAQCVANDVTVIH
-546 NTSETSSRLGGVVG
+546 QASNASSYLGGVVG
-560 YNTRGDVVASYAAY
+560 YNTRGDVVASYSAY
-574 STIGRQD
+574 STIGTEK
-581 LTSEAMGGIVG
+581 LISEAMGGIVG
-592 YNYNGAASVY
+592 YNNNSSSNVY

-610 LMGTTQ
+610 LLGT
-616 GSESGVGS
+616 VNNRGS
-624 IAGYNSGHIISCYAI
+624 IAGYTGGHVTSCYAI
-639 LPDNVKDISLV
+639 LPDGVTGISLV
-650 GKYTL
+650 GGGSFSSD
-655 YTAPEHCVEAG
+655 HCVDAG
-666 NTDYTTLITNVP
+666 GANYEVLVTGVD
-678 NLIADDKS
+678 NLTASDGS

-698 SGSPAIISDYICNPP
+698 SGTPTIVSTYICEPP
-713 ANQP
+713 ATKP

>member
-1 MVIDTEIQPI
+1 
-11 NLSVMKQIKAIL
+11 MKQIKAIL

-69 NAVYWEANDAIS
+69 NAVYWEANDTIS
-81 LFDPI
+81 LFDPT
-86 GDNNLFYTTESGPI
+86 GANNQFSTTQSGPS
-100 VTFTGEATPA
+100 VTFTGEAIPA

-116 LYPYDENA
+116 LYPYDANA
-124 QIEGTTI
+124 QIKGTTI

-142 EGSFAHGLNPSIAT
+142 EGSFAQGLNPSVAT
-156 ADDTNNL
+156 ADAQHNL
-163 YFKNVCALVKFTLD
+163 CFKNVCALVKFTLVEN
-177 GSITTTITKA
+177 ITTTITKA

-279 IMQPENF
+279 TMRLDNF
-286 IPAKGYE
+286 EPAQGYE
-293 EINGI
+293 VIDGT

-304 DGLKAWASDADV
+304 DGLKVWALNADV

-326 IDLTNVDWTPVGSDM
+326 IDLTGVEWTPVGSDM
-341 NTGTGYAGDFN
+341 NTGYAGEFN
-352 GNGKFIYNLVVES
+352 GNGKFIYNLVVKS
-365 NASNVGF
+365 DASNVGF
-372 FGGLAEKAKVHNV
+372 FGGLAAGGTVHDM

-390 QITATSGGAY
+390 QVTANSGGAY

-411 IESCNVRSST
+411 IESCNVRSSQVA
-421 ISGIYAGAIV
+421 GHYAGAIV

-439 GCNALDVTIHADKQG
+439 GCNALDVEVSATHA
-454 GQAGGIAG
+454 AGGIAG
-462 VSHGKIEYCTV
+462 ASYGKTEYCSV
-473 SGKSLITANASNSRA
+473 SGNSHITTTGSSTRA
-488 GGIVGYTSE
+488 GGIIGTSSQ

-510 AVDGATISGY
+510 AVDGATISGTM
-520 WAGGIAGENSFG
+520 AGGIAGENSFG

-546 NTSETSSRLGGVVG
+546 NSSEASTRLGGVVG

>member
-1 MVIDTEIQPI
+1 
-11 NLSVMKQIKAIL
+11 MKQIKAIL

-60 STRTELTTG
+60 STRTILTTD
-69 NAVYWEANDAIS
+69 NAVHWEANDAIS
-81 LFDPI
+81 LFDPT
-86 GDNNLFYTTESGPI
+86 GANNQFSTTQSGPI

-156 ADDTNNL
+156 ADATNNL
-163 YFKNVCALVKFTLD
+163 CFKNVCALVKFTLVEN
-177 GSITTTITKA
+177 ITTTITKA

-200 LTIDASQENPIANV
+200 LTIDATASTPIAMADTSFGQTV
-214 DPEWAGIEIALKGN
+214 IELNGP
-228 LIAGK
+228 LTPGT

-243 LNKGL
+243 LSNGL
-248 TLSLYD
+248 TLSFYD
-254 DKGNVWKKEGTQ
+254 NKGGVWKKPGN
-266 SATLTASRILNLG
+266 ATAILEAGRILNLG

-326 IDLTNVDWTPVGSDM
+326 IDLTGVKWTPVGSDK
-341 NTGTGYAGDFN
+341 NTGYAGEFN
-352 GNGKFIYNLVVES
+352 GNGKFIYNLTINSTE
-365 NASNVGF
+365 SNVGF
-372 FGGLAEKAKVHNV
+372 FGGLAAGGTVHDV

-390 QITATSGGAY
+390 QVTANSGGAY

-411 IESCNVRSST
+411 IESCNVRSSQVT
-421 ISGIYAGAIV
+421 GHYAGAIV

-439 GCNALDVTIHADKQG
+439 GCNALDIEVSATHA
-454 GQAGGIAG
+454 AGGIAG
-462 VSHGKIEYCTV
+462 ANYGKTEYCSV
-473 SGKSLITANASNSRA
+473 SGNSHITTTGSSTRA
-488 GGIVGYTSE
+488 GGIIGTSSQ

-510 AVDGATISGY
+510 AVDGATISGT
-520 WAGGIAGENSFG
+520 WAGGIAGDNSFG
-532 IVAQCIANRVTVTH
+532 IVAQCIAHKVIVTH
-546 NTSETSSRLGGVVG
+546 TSDEASFRLGGVVG
-560 YNTRGDVVASYAAY
+560 YNTRGNVVACYAAY
-574 STIGRQD
+574 STVGGQG

-592 YNYNGAASVY
+592 YNNNKSAYVY
-602 GCYSTHVS
+602 GCYSTHV
-610 LMGTTQ
+610 LIL
-616 GSESGVGS
+616 GSVNGDEAGIGS
-624 IAGYNSGHIISCYAI
+624 IAGYTNGHVTSCYAI
-639 LPDNVKDISLV
+639 LPDEVTGIGLV
-650 GKYTL
+650 GKGTSNID
-655 YTAPEHCVEAG
+655 HCVEAG
-666 NTDYTTLITNVP
+666 QSNYRILIENVSDL
-678 NLIADDKS
+678 NDDDGS
-686 VWEAAKIWDLTA
+686 VWKAAEIWQFNAGETA
-698 SGSPAIISDYICNPP
+698 PAINAEYIGENT
-713 ANQP
+713 AN

>member
-1 MVIDTEIQPI
+1 
-11 NLSVMKQIKAIL
+11 MKQITAIL

-60 STRTELTTG
+60 STRTELTTE

-81 LFDPI
+81 LFNPT
-86 GDNNLFYTTESGPI
+86 GTNNQFSTTQSGPS

-110 EGTYYA
+110 KGTYYA
-116 LYPYDENA
+116 LYPYDANA
-124 QIEGTTI
+124 QIEGTII

-142 EGSFAHGLNPSIAT
+142 EGSFAQGLNPSVAT
-156 ADDTNNL
+156 ADATNSL
-163 YFKNVCALVKFTLD
+163 YFKNVCALVKFTLAERA
-177 GSITTTITKA
+177 TTTITKA

-200 LTIDASQENPIANV
+200 VTIDASQENPITNV

-243 LNKGL
+243 LSKGL

-254 DKGNVWKKEGTQ
+254 DKGNVWKKQ
-266 SATLTASRILNLG
+266 STTNATLKASHILNLG
-279 IMQPENF
+279 PI
-286 IPAKGYE
+286 IPGKFEPTQGYE
-293 EINGI
+293 MIDGI

-304 DGLKAWASDADV
+304 KGLQAWAQEIIADANV
-316 LNKNVILEKD
+316 LNEDVILEKD
-326 IDLTNVDWTPVGSDM
+326 IDLTGVEWTPVGSDK

-365 NASNVGF
+365 DASNVGF
-372 FGGLAEKAKVHNV
+372 FGGLAAGGTVHDV

-390 QITATSGGAY
+390 QVTANSGGAY
-400 AGVIAGSSMGK
+400 AGVIAGASMGK
-411 IESCNVRSST
+411 IESCNVRSSQVT
-421 ISGIYAGAIV
+421 GHYAGAIV

-439 GCNALDVTIHADKQG
+439 GCNALDVEVSATHA
-454 GQAGGIAG
+454 AGGIAG
-462 VSHGKIEYCTV
+462 ANYGKTEYCSV
-473 SGKSLITANASNSRA
+473 SGNSHITTTGSSTRA
-488 GGIVGYTSE
+488 GGIVGISSQ
-497 EGGVSTSG
+497 EGSVSTSG

-510 AVDGATISGY
+510 AVDGATISGT

-546 NTSETSSRLGGVVG
+546 NSSEASTRLGGVVG

-602 GCYSTHVS
+602 GCYATHVS

-616 GSESGVGS
+616 GNESGVGS

-655 YTAPEHCVEAG
+655 YAPEHCVEAG

-698 SGSPAIISDYICNPP
+698 SGSPAIVSTYICNPP

>member
-1 MVIDTEIQPI
+1 
-11 NLSVMKQIKAIL
+11 MKQIKAIL

-60 STRTELTTG
+60 STRTILTTG

-81 LFDPI
+81 LFDPT
-86 GDNNLFYTTESGPI
+86 GANNQFSTTQSGPI
-100 VTFTGEATPA
+100 VTFTGEAIPA

-116 LYPYDENA
+116 LYPYDTNA

-131 TTTLPAEQDAR
+131 TTTLPAEQMAR
-142 EGSFAHGLNPSIAT
+142 AGSFAQGLNPSVAT

-187 TLCGNNGE
+187 ILCGNNGE

-243 LNKGL
+243 LSKGL
-248 TLSLYD
+248 ILSLYD
-254 DKGNVWKKEGTQ
+254 NKGNVWKKEGTQ

-316 LNKNVILEKD
+316 LNKDVILEKD
-326 IDLTNVDWTPVGSDM
+326 IDLTGVEWTPVGSDM
-341 NTGTGYAGDFN
+341 NTGYAGEFN

-365 NASNVGF
+365 DASNVGF

-390 QITATSGGAY
+390 QVTATSGAAY

-411 IESCNVRSST
+411 IESCNVRSSQVA
-421 ISGIYAGAIV
+421 GHYAGAIV

-439 GCNALDVTIHADKQG
+439 GCNALDVQVTATYA
-454 GQAGGIAG
+454 AGGIAG
-462 VSHGKIEYCTV
+462 VNYGKIEYCTL
-473 SGKSLITANASNSRA
+473 SGHSTIVANGSSPRA
-488 GGIVGYTSE
+488 GGIVGETAEQS
-497 EGGVSTSG
+497 GVTTSG

-510 AVDGATISGY
+510 AVDGAIISAT

-532 IVAQCIANRVTVTH
+532 IVAQCVANDVTVIH
-546 NTSETSSRLGGVVG
+546 QASNASSYLGGVVG
-560 YNTRGDVVASYAAY
+560 YNTRGDVVASYSAY
-574 STIGRQD
+574 STIGTEK
-581 LTSEAMGGIVG
+581 LISAAMGGIVG
-592 YNYNGAASVY
+592 YNNNSSSNVY

-610 LMGTTQ
+610 LLGTINDK
-616 GSESGVGS
+616 GS
-624 IAGYNSGHIISCYAI
+624 IAGYTSGHVTSCYAV
-639 LPDNVKDISLV
+639 LPDDVTDVNLV
-650 GKYTL
+650 GKSDTY
-655 YTAPEHCVEAG
+655 APDHCVATG
-666 NTDYTTLITNVP
+666 DINYSALTDNVP
-678 NLIADDKS
+678 NLTASDGS

-698 SGSPAIISDYICNPP
+698 SGTPTIVSTYICEPP
-713 ANQP
+713 ATKP

>member
-1 MVIDTEIQPI
+1 
-11 NLSVMKQIKAIL
+11 MKQIKAIL

-69 NAVYWEANDAIS
+69 NAVYWEANDTIS
-81 LFDPI
+81 LFDPN
-86 GDNNLFYTTESGPI
+86 GDNNRFYTTESGPS

-110 EGTYYA
+110 EDTYYA
-116 LYPYDENA
+116 LYPYDANA
-124 QIEGTTI
+124 QIKGTTI
-131 TTTLPAEQDAR
+131 TTTLPAEQMAR
-142 EGSFAHGLNPSIAT
+142 AGSFAQGLNPSVAT
-156 ADDTNNL
+156 ADATNNL

-279 IMQPENF
+279 TMRLDNF
-286 IPAKGYE
+286 EPAQGYE
-293 EINGI
+293 VIDGT

-304 DGLKAWASDADV
+304 DGLKVWASNADV
-316 LNKNVILEKD
+316 LNKSVILEKD
-326 IDLTNVDWTPVGSDM
+326 IDLTGVKWTSVGSDM
-341 NTGTGYAGDFN
+341 NTGYTGDFN
-352 GNGKFIYNLVVES
+352 GNGKFIYNLVVKS
-365 NASNVGF
+365 DASNVGF
-372 FGGLAEKAKVHNV
+372 FGGLAAGGTVHDM

-390 QITATSGGAY
+390 QVTANSGGAY

-411 IESCNVRSST
+411 IESCNVRSSQVA
-421 ISGIYAGAIV
+421 GHYAGAIT
-431 GNNSVQVN
+431 GNNSLQVN
-439 GCNALDVTIHADKQG
+439 ECNALDVQVTATYA
-454 GQAGGIAG
+454 AGGIAG
-462 VSHGKIEYCTV
+462 VNYGKIEYCTL
-473 SGKSLITANASNSRA
+473 SGHSTIVANGNSPRA
-488 GGIVGYTSE
+488 GGIVGETAEQS
-497 EGGVSTSG
+497 GVTTSG

-510 AVDGATISGY
+510 AVDGAIISAT

-532 IVAQCIANRVTVTH
+532 IVAQCVANDVTVIH
-546 NTSETSSRLGGVVG
+546 QASNASFYLGGVVG
-560 YNTRGDVVASYAAY
+560 YNTRGDVVASYSAY
-574 STIGRQD
+574 STIGTEK
-581 LTSEAMGGIVG
+581 LISEAMGGIVG
-592 YNYNGAASVY
+592 YNNNSSSNVY

-610 LMGTTQ
+610 LLGT
-616 GSESGVGS
+616 VNNRGS
-624 IAGYNSGHIISCYAI
+624 IAGYTGGHVTSCYAV
-639 LPDNVKDISLV
+639 LPDDVTDVNLV
-650 GKYTL
+650 GKSGTY
-655 YTAPEHCVEAG
+655 APDHCVATG
-666 NTDYTTLITNVP
+666 DINYSALTDNVP
-678 NLIADDKS
+678 NLTASDGS

-698 SGSPAIISDYICNPP
+698 SGTPTIVSTYICEPP
-713 ANQP
+713 ATKP

>member
-1 MVIDTEIQPI
+1 
-11 NLSVMKQIKAIL
+11 MKQIKAIL

-86 GDNNLFYTTESGPI
+86 GDNNRFYTTESGPS
-100 VTFTGEATPA
+100 VTFTGEATPV

-116 LYPYDENA
+116 LYPYDANA
-124 QIEGTTI
+124 QIKGTTI

-142 EGSFAHGLNPSIAT
+142 EGSFAQGLNPSVAT
-156 ADDTNNL
+156 ADAQHNL
-163 YFKNVCALVKFTLD
+163 CFKNVCALVKFTLVEN
-177 GSITTTITKA
+177 ITTTITKA

-233 TYYFVTAPAT
+233 NYYFVTAPAT
-243 LNKGL
+243 LSNGITL
-248 TLSLYD
+248 TLYNSDGYI
-254 DKGNVWKKEGTQ
+254 WKREGTQ
-266 SATLTASRILNLG
+266 SATFTASRILNLG
-279 IMQPENF
+279 TMQPDEF
-286 IPAKGYE
+286 EPEQGYE
-293 EINGI
+293 VIDGT

-304 DGLKAWASDADV
+304 KGLQAWASDTDV
-316 LNKNVILEKD
+316 LNKSVILEKD

-341 NTGTGYAGDFN
+341 NTGYAGEFN

-365 NASNVGF
+365 DASNVGF

-390 QITATSGGAY
+390 QVTATSGAAY

-411 IESCNVRSST
+411 IESCNVRSSQVA
-421 ISGIYAGAIV
+421 GHYAGAIV

-439 GCNALDVTIHADKQG
+439 GCNALDVEVSATHA
-454 GQAGGIAG
+454 AGGIAG
-462 VSHGKIEYCTV
+462 ASYGKTEYCSV
-473 SGKSLITANASNSRA
+473 SGNSHITTTGSSTRA
-488 GGIVGYTSE
+488 GGIIGTSSQ

-546 NTSETSSRLGGVVG
+546 NSSQPSSRLGGVVG
-560 YNTRGDVVASYAAY
+560 YNTRGDVVASYSAY
-574 STIGRQD
+574 STIGTEK
-581 LTSEAMGGIVG
+581 LISEAMGGIVG
-592 YNYNGAASVY
+592 YNNNSSSNVY

-610 LMGTTQ
+610 ILGT
-616 GSESGVGS
+616 VNNRGS
-624 IAGYNSGHIISCYAI
+624 IAGYTGGHVTSCYAI
-639 LPDNVKDISLV
+639 LPDGVTGISLV
-650 GKYTL
+650 GGGSFSSD
-655 YTAPEHCVEAG
+655 HCVDAG
-666 NTDYTTLITNVP
+666 GANYEVLVTGVD
-678 NLIADDKS
+678 NLTASDGS
-686 VWEAAKIWDLTA
+686 VWEAVKIWDLTA
-698 SGSPAIISDYICNPP
+698 SGTPTIVSTYICEPP
-713 ANQP
+713 ATKP

>member
-1 MVIDTEIQPI
+1 
-11 NLSVMKQIKAIL
+11 MKQIKAIL

-37 DELADNTQPSGKV
+37 DELADNTRPSGKV

-69 NAVYWEANDAIS
+69 NAVYWEANDTIS
-81 LFDPI
+81 LFDPN
-86 GDNNLFYTTESGPI
+86 GDNNRFYTTESGPS

-116 LYPYDENA
+116 LYPYDANA

-131 TTTLPAEQDAR
+131 TTTLPAEQMAR
-142 EGSFAHGLNPSIAT
+142 AGSFAQGLNPSVAT
-156 ADDTNNL
+156 ADATNNL
-163 YFKNVCALVKFTLD
+163 CFKNVCALVKFTLD

-254 DKGNVWKKEGTQ
+254 DKGNVWKKQ
-266 SATLTASRILNLG
+266 STTNATLKASHILNLG
-279 IMQPENF
+279 PI
-286 IPAKGYE
+286 IPGKFEPTQGYE
-293 EINGI
+293 MIDGI

-304 DGLKAWASDADV
+304 KGLQAWAQEIIANANV
-316 LNKNVILEKD
+316 LNKDVILEKD
-326 IDLTNVDWTPVGSDM
+326 IDLTGVDWTPVGRDM
-341 NTGTGYAGDFN
+341 NTGTGYAGDFD

-390 QITATSGGAY
+390 QVTATSGAAY

-411 IESCNVRSST
+411 IESCNVRSSQVA
-421 ISGIYAGAIV
+421 GHYAGAIV

-439 GCNALDVTIHADKQG
+439 GCNALDVEVSATHA
-454 GQAGGIAG
+454 AGGIAG
-462 VSHGKIEYCTV
+462 ASYGKTEYCSV
-473 SGKSLITANASNSRA
+473 SGNSHITTTGSSTRA
-488 GGIVGYTSE
+488 GGIIGTSSQ

-510 AVDGATISGY
+510 AVDGATISGTM
-520 WAGGIAGENSFG
+520 AGGIAGENSFG

-546 NTSETSSRLGGVVG
+546 NSSEASTRLGGVVG

>member
-1 MVIDTEIQPI
+1 
-11 NLSVMKQIKAIL
+11 MKQIKAIL

-86 GDNNLFYTTESGPI
+86 GDNNRFYTTESGPS
-100 VTFTGEATPA
+100 VTFTGKAAPV

-116 LYPYDENA
+116 LYPYDANA
-124 QIEGTTI
+124 QIKGTTI

-142 EGSFAHGLNPSIAT
+142 EGSFAQGLNPSVAT
-156 ADDTNNL
+156 ADATNNL
-163 YFKNVCALVKFTLD
+163 CFKNVCALVKFTLD

-243 LNKGL
+243 LSKGL

-279 IMQPENF
+279 TMRLDNF
-286 IPAKGYE
+286 EPAQGYE
-293 EINGI
+293 VIDGT

-304 DGLKAWASDADV
+304 DGLKVWASNADV
-316 LNKNVILEKD
+316 LNKSVILEKD
-326 IDLTNVDWTPVGSDM
+326 IDLTGVEWTPVGSDM
-341 NTGTGYAGDFN
+341 NTGYAGEFN

-365 NASNVGF
+365 DASNVGF

-390 QITATSGGAY
+390 QVTATSGAAY

-411 IESCNVRSST
+411 IESCNVRSSQVA
-421 ISGIYAGAIV
+421 GHYAGAIV

-439 GCNALDVTIHADKQG
+439 GCNALDVQVTATYA
-454 GQAGGIAG
+454 AGGIAG
-462 VSHGKIEYCTV
+462 VNYGKIEYCTL
-473 SGKSLITANASNSRA
+473 SGHSTIVANGSSPRA
-488 GGIVGYTSE
+488 GGIVGETAEQS
-497 EGGVSTSG
+497 GVTTSG

-510 AVDGATISGY
+510 AVDGAIISAT

-532 IVAQCIANRVTVTH
+532 IVAQCVANDVTVIH
-546 NTSETSSRLGGVVG
+546 QASNASSYLGGVVG
-560 YNTRGDVVASYAAY
+560 YNTRGDVVASYSAY
-574 STIGRQD
+574 STIGTEK
-581 LTSEAMGGIVG
+581 LILEAMGGIVG
-592 YNYNGAASVY
+592 YNNNSSSNVY

-610 LMGTTQ
+610 LLGT
-616 GSESGVGS
+616 VNNRGS
-624 IAGYNSGHIISCYAI
+624 IAGYTGGHVTSCYAI
-639 LPDNVKDISLV
+639 LPDGVTGISLV
-650 GKYTL
+650 GGGSFSSD
-655 YTAPEHCVEAG
+655 HCVDAG
-666 NTDYTTLITNVP
+666 GANYEVLVTGVD
-678 NLIADDKS
+678 NLTASDGS

-698 SGSPAIISDYICNPP
+698 SGTPTIVSTYICEPP
-713 ANQP
+713 ATKP

>member
-1 MVIDTEIQPI
+1 
-11 NLSVMKQIKAIL
+11 MKQVTAIL

-60 STRTELTTG
+60 STRTELTTK
-69 NAVYWEANDAIS
+69 NAVHWEANDAIS
-81 LFDPI
+81 LFDPK
-86 GDNNLFYTTESGPI
+86 GDNNRFYTTESGPS

-116 LYPYDENA
+116 FYPYDTNA

-131 TTTLPAEQDAR
+131 TTTLSAEQDAR
-142 EGSFAHGLNPSIAT
+142 EGSFAQSLNPSVAT
-156 ADDTNNL
+156 ADATNNL
-163 YFKNVCALVKFTLD
+163 YFKNVCALVKFMLD

-233 TYYFVTAPAT
+233 NYYFVTAPAT

-248 TLSLYD
+248 ILSLYD
-254 DKGNVWKKEGTQ
+254 NKGNVWKKQ
-266 SATLTASRILNLG
+266 STTNATLKASHILNLG
-279 IMQPENF
+279 PI
-286 IPAKGYE
+286 IPGKFEPTQGYE
-293 EINGI
+293 MIDGI

-304 DGLKAWASDADV
+304 KGLQAWAQEIIANANV
-316 LNKNVILEKD
+316 LNKDVILEKD
-326 IDLTNVDWTPVGSDM
+326 IDLTGVDWTPVGRDM
-341 NTGTGYAGDFN
+341 NTGTGYAGDFD

-390 QITATSGGAY
+390 QVTATSGAAY

-411 IESCNVRSST
+411 IESCNVRSSQVA
-421 ISGIYAGAIV
+421 GHYAGAIV

-439 GCNALDVTIHADKQG
+439 GCNALDVEVSATHA
-454 GQAGGIAG
+454 AGGIAG
-462 VSHGKIEYCTV
+462 ASYGKTEYCSV
-473 SGKSLITANASNSRA
+473 SGNSHITTTGSSTRA
-488 GGIVGYTSE
+488 GGIIGTSSQ

-546 NTSETSSRLGGVVG
+546 NSSQPSSRLGGVVG
-560 YNTRGDVVASYAAY
+560 YNTRGDVVASYSVY
-574 STIGRQD
+574 STIGTEK
-581 LTSEAMGGIVG
+581 LISEAMGGIVG
-592 YNYNGAASVY
+592 YNNNSSSNVY

-610 LMGTTQ
+610 LLGT
-616 GSESGVGS
+616 VNNRGS
-624 IAGYNSGHIISCYAI
+624 IAGYTGGHVTSCYAI
-639 LPDNVKDISLV
+639 LPDGVTGISLV
-650 GKYTL
+650 GGGSFSSD
-655 YTAPEHCVEAG
+655 HCVDAG
-666 NTDYTTLITNVP
+666 GANYEVLVTGVD
-678 NLIADDKS
+678 NLTASDGS

-698 SGSPAIISDYICNPP
+698 SGTPIIVSTYICEPP
-713 ANQP
+713 ATKP

>member
-1 MVIDTEIQPI
+1 
-11 NLSVMKQIKAIL
+11 MKQIKAIL

-86 GDNNLFYTTESGPI
+86 GDNNRFYTTESGPS
-100 VTFTGEATPA
+100 VTFTGKAAPA

-116 LYPYDENA
+116 LYPYDTNA

-142 EGSFAHGLNPSIAT
+142 EGSFAQGLNPSVAT
-156 ADDTNNL
+156 ADATNNL
-163 YFKNVCALVKFTLD
+163 CFKNVCALVKFTLVEN
-177 GSITTTITKA
+177 ITTTITKA

-200 LTIDASQENPIANV
+200 LTIDATASTPIAMADTSFGQTV
-214 DPEWAGIEIALKGN
+214 IELNGP
-228 LIAGK
+228 LTPGT

-243 LNKGL
+243 LSNGL
-248 TLSLYD
+248 TLSFYD
-254 DKGNVWKKEGTQ
+254 NKGGVWKKPGN
-266 SATLTASRILNLG
+266 ATAILEAGRILNLG

-304 DGLKAWASDADV
+304 DGLKAWASNADV
-316 LNKNVILEKD
+316 LNKSVILEKD
-326 IDLTNVDWTPVGSDM
+326 IDLTGVEWTPVGSDM
-341 NTGTGYAGDFN
+341 NTGYAGEFN

-365 NASNVGF
+365 DASNVGF

-390 QITATSGGAY
+390 QVTATCGAAY

-411 IESCNVRSST
+411 IESCNVRSSQVA
-421 ISGIYAGAIV
+421 GHYAGAIV

-439 GCNALDVTIHADKQG
+439 ECNALDVQVTATYA
-454 GQAGGIAG
+454 AGGIAG
-462 VSHGKIEYCTV
+462 VNYGKIEYCTL
-473 SGKSLITANASNSRA
+473 SGHSTIVANGSSPRA
-488 GGIVGYTSE
+488 GGIVGETAEQS
-497 EGGVSTSG
+497 GVTTSG

-510 AVDGATISGY
+510 AVDGAIISAT

-532 IVAQCIANRVTVTH
+532 IVAQCVANDVTVIH
-546 NTSETSSRLGGVVG
+546 QASNASSYLGGVVG
-560 YNTRGDVVASYAAY
+560 YNTRGDVVASYSAY
-574 STIGRQD
+574 STIGTEK
-581 LTSEAMGGIVG
+581 LISAAMGGIVG
-592 YNYNGAASVY
+592 YNNNSSSNVY

-610 LMGTTQ
+610 LLGTINDK
-616 GSESGVGS
+616 GS
-624 IAGYNSGHIISCYAI
+624 IAGYTSGHVTSCYAV
-639 LPDNVKDISLV
+639 LPDDVTDVNLV
-650 GKYTL
+650 GKSDTY
-655 YTAPEHCVEAG
+655 APDHCVATG
-666 NTDYTTLITNVP
+666 DINYSALTDNVP
-678 NLIADDKS
+678 NLTASDGS

-698 SGSPAIISDYICNPP
+698 SGTPTIVSTYICEPP
-713 ANQP
+713 ATKP

>member
-1 MVIDTEIQPI
+1 
-11 NLSVMKQIKAIL
+11 MKQIKAIF

-60 STRTELTTG
+60 STRTILTTD
-69 NAVYWEANDAIS
+69 NAVHWEANDTIS
-81 LFDPI
+81 LFDPT
-86 GDNNLFYTTESGPI
+86 GANNQFSTTQSGPS
-100 VTFTGEATPA
+100 VTFTGEAIPA

-116 LYPYDENA
+116 LYPYDTNA

-142 EGSFAHGLNPSIAT
+142 EGSFAQGLNPSVAT
-156 ADDTNNL
+156 ADATNNL

-233 TYYFVTAPAT
+233 TYYFVTAPAS
-243 LNKGL
+243 LSNGL
-248 TLSLYD
+248 ILSLYD

-279 IMQPENF
+279 TMRLDNF
-286 IPAKGYE
+286 EPAQGYE
-293 EINGI
+293 VIDGT

-304 DGLKAWASDADV
+304 DGLKAWALDTDV
-316 LNKNVILEKD
+316 LNKDVILEKD
-326 IDLTNVDWTPVGSDM
+326 IDLTGVKWTPVGSDK

-365 NASNVGF
+365 DASNVGF
-372 FGGLAEKAKVHNV
+372 FGGLAGGTVHDV

-390 QITATSGGAY
+390 QVTATSGTAY
-400 AGVIAGSSMGK
+400 AGVIAGASLGR
-411 IESCNVRSST
+411 IDNCNVRNST
-421 ISGIYAGAIV
+421 VSGKYAGAIV

-439 GCNALDVTIHADKQG
+439 GCNALDVTVHADQQD

-473 SGKSLITANASNSRA
+473 SGQSFITANASNSRA
-488 GGIVGYTSE
+488 GGIAGYTSE
-497 EGGVSTSG
+497 EGSVSTSG

-510 AVDGATISGY
+510 AVDGATISGT
-520 WAGGIAGENSFG
+520 WAGGIAGDNSFG
-532 IVAQCIANRVTVTH
+532 IVAQCIANKVTVTH
-546 NTSETSSRLGGVVG
+546 NLSEASTRLGGVVG

-574 STIGRQD
+574 STIGGQD

-610 LMGTTQ
+610 LQ
-616 GSESGVGS
+616 GSVNGDEAGIGS
-624 IAGYNSGHIISCYAI
+624 IAGYTSGHVTSCYAI
-639 LPDNVKDISLV
+639 LPDEVTGISLV
-650 GKYTL
+650 GKGASNIDHCVAAGQGNYGTL
-655 YTAPEHCVEAG
+655 IEGVDDLKAGDGSVWKAIEIWQFNAGETAPAINAEYLGE
-666 NTDYTTLITNVP
+666 NT
-678 NLIADDKS
+678 
-686 VWEAAKIWDLTA
+686 
-698 SGSPAIISDYICNPP
+698 
-713 ANQP
+713 AN

>member
-1 MVIDTEIQPI
+1 
-11 NLSVMKQIKAIL
+11 MKQIKAIL

-60 STRTELTTG
+60 STRTILTTD
-69 NAVYWEANDAIS
+69 NAVHWEANDAIS
-81 LFDPI
+81 LFDPK
-86 GDNNLFYTTESGPI
+86 GNNNRFYTTESGPS

-116 LYPYDENA
+116 LYPYDANA
-124 QIEGTTI
+124 QIKGTTI
-131 TTTLPAEQDAR
+131 TTTLPAEQMAR
-142 EGSFAHGLNPSIAT
+142 AGSFAQGLNPSVAT
-156 ADDTNNL
+156 ADATNNL
-163 YFKNVCALVKFTLD
+163 CFKNVCALVKFTLD

-200 LTIDASQENPIANV
+200 LTIDATASTPIAMADTSFGQTV
-214 DPEWAGIEIALKGN
+214 IELNGP
-228 LIAGK
+228 LTPGT

-243 LNKGL
+243 LSNGL
-248 TLSLYD
+248 TLSFYD
-254 DKGNVWKKEGTQ
+254 NKGGVWKKPGN
-266 SATLTASRILNLG
+266 ATAILEAGRILNLG

-326 IDLTNVDWTPVGSDM
+326 IDLTGVKWTSVGSDM

-372 FGGLAEKAKVHNV
+372 FGGLAAGGTVHDV

-390 QITATSGGAY
+390 QVTATSGAAY

-411 IESCNVRSST
+411 IESCNVRSSQVA
-421 ISGIYAGAIV
+421 GHYAGAIV

-439 GCNALDVTIHADKQG
+439 ECNALDVQVTATYA
-454 GQAGGIAG
+454 AGGIAG
-462 VSHGKIEYCTV
+462 VNYGKIEYCTL
-473 SGKSLITANASNSRA
+473 SGHSTIVANGSSPRA
-488 GGIVGYTSE
+488 GGIVGETAEQS
-497 EGGVSTSG
+497 GVTTSG

-510 AVDGATISGY
+510 AVDGAIISAT

-532 IVAQCIANRVTVTH
+532 IVAQCVANDVTVIH
-546 NTSETSSRLGGVVG
+546 QASNASFYLGGVVG
-560 YNTRGDVVASYAAY
+560 YNTRGDVVASYSAY
-574 STIGRQD
+574 STIGTEK
-581 LTSEAMGGIVG
+581 LISEAMGGIVG
-592 YNYNGAASVY
+592 YNNNSSSNVY

-610 LMGTTQ
+610 LLGT
-616 GSESGVGS
+616 VNNRGS
-624 IAGYNSGHIISCYAI
+624 IAGYTGGHVTSCYAI
-639 LPDNVKDISLV
+639 LPDGVI
-650 GKYTL
+650 
-655 YTAPEHCVEAG
+655 
-666 NTDYTTLITNVP
+666 
-678 NLIADDKS
+678 
-686 VWEAAKIWDLTA
+686 VW
-698 SGSPAIISDYICNPP
+698 
-713 ANQP
+713 

>member
-1 MVIDTEIQPI
+1 
-11 NLSVMKQIKAIL
+11 MKQIKAIL

-60 STRTELTTG
+60 STRTILTTD
-69 NAVYWEANDAIS
+69 NAVHWEANDTIS

-86 GDNNLFYTTESGPI
+86 GDNNRFYTTESGPS
-100 VTFTGEATPA
+100 VTFTGKAAPV

-116 LYPYDENA
+116 LYPYDANA
-124 QIEGTTI
+124 QIKGTTI

-142 EGSFAHGLNPSIAT
+142 EGSFAQGLNPSVAT
-156 ADDTNNL
+156 ADAQHNL
-163 YFKNVCALVKFTLD
+163 CFKNVCALVKFTLVEN
-177 GSITTTITKA
+177 ITTTITKA

-248 TLSLYD
+248 ILSLYD
-254 DKGNVWKKEGTQ
+254 NKGNVWKKEGTQ

-279 IMQPENF
+279 TMRLDNF
-286 IPAKGYE
+286 EPAQGYE
-293 EINGI
+293 VIDGT

-304 DGLKAWASDADV
+304 DGLKVWALNADV

-326 IDLTNVDWTPVGSDM
+326 IDLTGVEWTPVGSDK

-352 GNGKFIYNLVVES
+352 GNGKFIYNLVVKS
-365 NASNVGF
+365 DASNVGF
-372 FGGLAEKAKVHNV
+372 FGGLAAGGTVHDV

-390 QITATSGGAY
+390 QVTANSGGAY
-400 AGVIAGSSMGK
+400 AGVIAGYSMGK
-411 IESCNVRSST
+411 IESCNVRSSSV
-421 ISGIYAGAIV
+421 SGKYAGAIV

-439 GCNALDVTIHADKQG
+439 GCNALDVTVHANQEN

-473 SGKSLITANASNSRA
+473 SGQSFITANASNSRA
-488 GGIVGYTSE
+488 GGIAGYTSE

-510 AVDGATISGY
+510 AVDGATISGIM
-520 WAGGIAGENSFG
+520 AGGIAGENSFG

-546 NTSETSSRLGGVVG
+546 NSSEASTRLGGVVG
-560 YNTRGDVVASYAAY
+560 YNTRGDVVASYSAY

-616 GSESGVGS
+616 GNESGVGS

-698 SGSPAIISDYICNPP
+698 SGSPAIVSTYICNPP

>member
-1 MVIDTEIQPI
+1 
-11 NLSVMKQIKAIL
+11 MKQIKAIL

-69 NAVYWEANDAIS
+69 NAVYWEANDTIS
-81 LFDPI
+81 LFDPK
-86 GDNNLFYTTESGPI
+86 GDNNRFYTTESGPS

-116 LYPYDENA
+116 LYPYDTNA
-124 QIEGTTI
+124 QIKGTTI

-142 EGSFAHGLNPSIAT
+142 EGSFAQGLNPSVAT
-156 ADDTNNL
+156 ADAQHNL
-163 YFKNVCALVKFTLD
+163 FFKNVCALVKFTLG
-177 GSITTTITKA
+177 GSTEVARA

-195 ALAGT
+195 ALAGP
-200 LTIDASQENPIANV
+200 LTIDASADAPAATV
-214 DPEWAGIEIALKGN
+214 DVSFGKTVVELAGPLTSGS
-228 LIAGK
+228 
-233 TYYFVTAPAT
+233 TYYFVVAPGT
-243 LNKGL
+243 LSGGL
-248 TLSLYD
+248 TLTLYD
-254 DKGNVWKKEGTQ
+254 GDGKFWKETSDN
-266 SATLTASRILNLG
+266 SATLTAGRILNLDTLVPG
-279 IMQPENF
+279 QFTPSL
-286 IPAKGYE
+286 GYE
-293 EINGI
+293 VTQDGV

-304 DGLKAWASDADV
+304 DGLMEWAKQQDV
-316 LNKNVILEKD
+316 LTKDLVLEND
-326 IDLTNVDWTPVGSDM
+326 IDLVGKTWTPIGTDM
-341 NTGTGYAGDFN
+341 NTGGYSGDFD
-352 GNGKFIYNLVVES
+352 GNGKFIYNLSVK
-365 NASNVGF
+365 NNDDNNVGF
-372 FGGLAEKAKVHNV
+372 FGGLAAGGTVHDV

-520 WAGGIAGENSFG
+520 WAGGIAGENNFG

-546 NTSETSSRLGGVVG
+546 NSSQPSSRLGGVVG
-560 YNTRGDVVASYAAY
+560 YNTRGDVVASYSAY
-574 STIGRQD
+574 STIGTEK
-581 LTSEAMGGIVG
+581 LISEAMGGIVG
-592 YNYNGAASVY
+592 YNNNSSSNVY

-610 LMGTTQ
+610 LLGTINDK
-616 GSESGVGS
+616 GS
-624 IAGYNSGHIISCYAI
+624 IAGYTSGHVTSCYAV
-639 LPDNVKDISLV
+639 LPDDVTDVNLV
-650 GKYTL
+650 GKSGTY
-655 YTAPEHCVEAG
+655 APDHCVATG
-666 NTDYTTLITNVP
+666 DINYSALTDNVP
-678 NLIADDKS
+678 NLTASDGS

-698 SGSPAIISDYICNPP
+698 SGTPTIVSTYICEPP
-713 ANQP
+713 ATKP